1 MCTIERRGS
10 IDESKDQLGVSTLK
24 EENSEMRLKEDIH
37 TNIESQEG
45 GNGDENKDQF
55 ALNSLNEEISVKD
68 ADIESQAGE
77 QLVLNQNV
85 LLDAVEVLSPNNLVK
100 LFFPSKGSS
109 NKTEF
114 LDCIKESRN
123 ANGKRFSRRLFS
135 GMINI
140 LEKIISRR
148 DYVPSSLAGDD
159 SVKSEMPL
167 VNPEMRKTSVNV
179 STPDEGSSQALL
191 FIRCCSQIVTAYL
204 QGMLQKSNRKASMA
218 PIKVSNESFKI
229 SSLLHDIIL
238 SLQSCGNKG
247 RMAQKDICIMCEEW
261 WHGNFE
267 YRQHLIPQLIPLLL
281 SRSLDDTPTK
291 EDISRLFKIRVAF
304 DLFDFEDDS
313 IAYLK
318 SLCLRTIKSP
328 VYLRNSVGENFIS
341 YLFQL
346 NESMVV
352 DLHKGM
358 KVQIPSAKK
367 FHLKSY
373 GNIYLKA
380 WKLSESNLLIRKAM
394 EEYVF
399 HDLVHSVI
407 HLSSSS
413 TCKAVRE
420 ILAPLHHN
428 RSAPETAKL
437 LNKIYGPILWRSL
450 SASNPF
456 IRINAAERFA
466 VTFPLHDPDD
476 DVAQIDACID
486 KSVNAL
492 HKLMLDR
499 DPRVRVAGS
508 VATSKSKFC
517 TLICF

>member
-1 MCTIERRGS
+1 MKEENRKMSLDKEIYTNIENQEGANS
-10 IDESKDQLGVSTLK
+10 DTNKDQLALSSMK
-24 EENSEMRLKEDIH
+24 EE
-37 TNIESQEG
+37 T
-45 GNGDENKDQF
+45 
-55 ALNSLNEEISVKD
+55 SVKE
-68 ADIESQAGE
+68 ADIESQVGE
-77 QLVLNQNV
+77 QLVLNQNM
-85 LLDAVEVLSPNNLVK
+85 LLDAVEVLTPNNLVK
-100 LFFPSKGSS
+100 LFFPSKESS
-109 NKTEF
+109 NKSEF

-123 ANGKRFSRRLFS
+123 ANGKRFLRRLFS

-140 LEKIISRR
+140 LEKIINRR
-148 DYVPSSLAGDD
+148 EYVPSSLAGDN
-159 SVKSEMPL
+159 SVESKMPS
-167 VNPEMRKTSVNV
+167 VNPEIRKTSVNV
-179 STPDEGSSQALL
+179 SPDEGSSQALL
-191 FIRCCSQIVTAYL
+191 FIRYCSQIITAHL
-204 QGMLQKSNRKASMA
+204 QGMLQKSNRKASMG
-218 PIKVSNESFKI
+218 PIKVSNEPFRI

-238 SLQSCGNKG
+238 SFESCGNKG

-267 YRQHLIPQLIPLLL
+267 HREHLVPQLIPLLL
-281 SRSLDDTPTK
+281 SRSLDVIPTK

-304 DLFDFEDDS
+304 DLFDFEDES

-328 VYLRNSVGENFIS
+328 VYLRNSVGENFIA
-341 YLFQL
+341 YLFQI

-352 DLHKGM
+352 DLHKAI

-367 FHLKSY
+367 SHLKSF

-380 WKLSESNLLIRKAM
+380 WKLSENNLIIRKAM

-413 TCKAVRE
+413 TYKALRQV
-420 ILAPLHHN
+420 LTPLHHN
-428 RSAPETAKL
+428 KSTPEIDKL
-437 LNKIYGPILWRSL
+437 LNRIYGPILWRSL

-456 IRINAAERFA
+456 IRINAAEIFA

-476 DVAQIDACID
+476 DVAQIDACRD

-499 DPRVRVAGS
+499 DPRVRVSGS
-508 VATSKSKFC
+508 AATSKSKFFI
-517 TLICF
+517 LICSYK